1 MAAGPGIPG
10 PRGGRRPST
19 KRLSSDIERAY
30 RESENAARTQSPRVS
45 VPSATGSFS
54 AGSFNSRAS
63 CLHRSA
69 RAASSTFSN
78 SAAWLVV
85 VGLPFA
91 AGQRTEGH
99 QVLEPCLRVLLQVVG
114 QESVAA
120 RVGSGGVPAASPRG
134 REPMASSS
142 SRRLSF
148 STGSPISC
156 RRRGSIGIGITASLR
171 RITSSGPPSLRS
183 RSGTSASGK
192 RPRPAGTG
200 ATVMPRKAAATQI
213 RVTSHARTTPHGLP
227 GPS

>member
-1 MAAGPGIPG
+1 VAAGPGIPG

-69 RAASSTFSN
+69 RAASSTFPN

-120 RVGSGGVPAASPRG
+120 RVGSGGVPGRKSTRPGANGVVELTPFEFLAPPGRSRAATAEPPASLPRGVCAASHAQAG
-134 REPMASSS
+134 RHGARHREHWQV
-142 SRRLSF
+142 
-148 STGSPISC
+148 SPG
-156 RRRGSIGIGITASLR
+156 RD
-171 RITSSGPPSLRS
+171 
-183 RSGTSASGK
+183 
-192 RPRPAGTG
+192 
-200 ATVMPRKAAATQI
+200 
-213 RVTSHARTTPHGLP
+213 
-227 GPS
+227 